1 MSALTTGLLV
11 FARLSG
17 LMLNMPLISAR
28 GIPQHV
34 AIFLSLALTLII
46 SPIVEPAAVQPTL
59 GLLALGL
66 ASELVLGILLG
77 SVVAAVF
84 AAFAIGSDVMST
96 QMGYAMASIFDPI
109 TKAQEGPIGIV
120 GGWLAGLVFMASG
133 LHLVCIGIVADS
145 FQVVGPGSVFGIFE
159 GIPILTEAV
168 TASIILGLQLAGPVL
183 ALVWLVQVFVA
194 VLTKMAPKMNVYFSV
209 GMLLISM
216 AGMGLFA
223 LSLPYLLTTH
233 DHAMRG
239 STELMAQMIQAM
251 Y

>member
-17 LMLNMPLISAR
+17 LMLTLPLISAR

-34 AIFLSLALTLII
+34 GIFLSLALTLIVA
-46 SPIVEPAAVQPTL
+46 PIVEPAAIQPTL

-66 ASELVLGILLG
+66 ASEIVLGVLLG
-77 SVVAAVF
+77 SVVSAVF
-84 AAFAIGSDVMST
+84 ASFAIGSDVMST
-96 QMGYAMASIFDPI
+96 QMGFAMASIFDPI
-109 TKAQEGPIGIV
+109 TKAQEGPLGIV

-145 FQVVGPGSVFGIFE
+145 FHVVGPGAVFGIFA
-159 GIPILTEAV
+159 GIPILVDAV
-168 TASIILGLQLAGPVL
+168 TSSIILGMKLAGPVL

-194 VLTKMAPKMNVYFSV
+194 ILTKMAPKMNVYFSV
-209 GMLLISM
+209 GMLLISA
-216 AGMGLFA
+216 AGLALFA

-233 DHAMRG
+233 DHGMRVA
-239 STELMAQMIQAM
+239 TDRMAQMIQAL